1 MYLFNFL
8 LLSTILLSAPGA
20 KAGTLTYSNQAT
32 HAFSFSQISEISTQ
46 NYFLGPGNT
55 GLGPFPTPSAIQFRA
70 FRGLDGYHSL
80 ELDPGSSMAMSAG
93 SGGFGGSSAFSAST
107 RLNLKVNSLSPEDEI
122 FGFRLRLEGIAV
134 ISERSTTANAEA
146 SLQAMLDLNLFGA
159 NGSWGSNHNIDLA
172 PLNLTTPGMS
182 RWQIEWTQSDLKSW
196 IQNPTFNPATMKVSE
211 LSLQF
216 TPFFSLSA
224 YDNALAEIYVN
235 QIQVAVIPEP
245 SSGILFLL
253 GMTLGLRKRRGP
265 TVS

>member
-1 MYLFNFL
+1 VLLFNFL
-8 LLSTILLSAPGA
+8 LLSTILLSAPGV
-20 KAGTLTYSNQAT
+20 KAGTLTYSNQST

-55 GLGPFPTPSAIQFRA
+55 GLGPFPTSSAIQFRA

-146 SLQAMLDLNLFGA
+146 SVQAMLDLNLFGA
-159 NGSWGSNHNIDLA
+159 NGSWGSNHNINLA

-182 RWQIEWTQSDLKSW
+182 RWQIEWTQPDLKSW
-196 IQNPTFNPATMKVSE
+196 IQDPAFNPATMKVSE

-216 TPFFSLSA
+216 TPFFSLST

>member
-1 MYLFNFL
+1 
-8 LLSTILLSAPGA
+8 
-20 KAGTLTYSNQAT
+20 
-32 HAFSFSQISEISTQ
+32 
-46 NYFLGPGNT
+46 
-55 GLGPFPTPSAIQFRA
+55 
-70 FRGLDGYHSL
+70 
-80 ELDPGSSMAMSAG
+80 MAMSAG

-146 SLQAMLDLNLFGA
+146 SVQAMLDLNLFGA

-196 IQNPTFNPATMKVSE
+196 IQNPTFNPATMKVNE

>member
-1 MYLFNFL
+1 VHLFNFL

-55 GLGPFPTPSAIQFRA
+55 GFSAIQFRA

-146 SLQAMLDLNLFGA
+146 SVQAMLDLNLFGA

-253 GMTLGLRKRRGP
+253 GLILGLRKRRGP